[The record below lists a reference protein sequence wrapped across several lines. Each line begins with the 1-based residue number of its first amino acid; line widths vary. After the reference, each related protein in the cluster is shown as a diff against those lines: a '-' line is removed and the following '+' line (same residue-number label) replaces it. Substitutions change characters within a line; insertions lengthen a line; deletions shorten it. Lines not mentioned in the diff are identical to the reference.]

1 MVLATT
7 TKRTEELWPTVTM
20 AYFAIMRFLT
30 LEYNVSAVGKQWTA
44 ATLTAVIL
52 SVVAGP
58 ATYVVVI
65 VWNGGVEAVWIS
77 LGTAYGSMA
86 VILAGMFVLFDWK
99 SYSEKVLEWETGAIR
114 KHQNG
119 RMEARV
125 NAETTPILTV

>member
-1 MVLATT
+1 MVLATA

-44 ATLTAVIL
+44 ATLTAVVL

-65 VWNGGVEAVWIS
+65 VWNGGVEAVWVLLMVQRQSSWPACSCCSIGS
-77 LGTAYGSMA
+77 PIWRKCWSGRQERYGSSRMA
-86 VILAGMFVLFDWK
+86 TWK
-99 SYSEKVLEWETGAIR
+99 LV
-114 KHQNG
+114 
-119 RMEARV
+119 
-125 NAETTPILTV
+125 